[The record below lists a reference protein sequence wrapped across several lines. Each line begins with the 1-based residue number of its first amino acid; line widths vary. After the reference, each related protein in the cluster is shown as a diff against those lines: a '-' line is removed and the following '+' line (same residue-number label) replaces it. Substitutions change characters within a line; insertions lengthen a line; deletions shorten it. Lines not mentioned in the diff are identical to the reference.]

1 MEGIDAYISV
11 GAPDFLHI
19 PSHLEKVK
27 TALTKSNTKKP
38 YLLTAAWEVE
48 EEEEERPADHLDEN
62 IHVVKKDIKIFKID
76 DIFRISQFSVIN
88 ALSVQKLRKLI
99 TYETGDTVSL
109 YSLDK

>member
-38 YLLTAAWEVE
+38 YLLTAILFMGSGRGGGRAS
-48 EEEEERPADHLDEN
+48 RRSA
-62 IHVVKKDIKIFKID
+62 
-76 DIFRISQFSVIN
+76 R
-88 ALSVQKLRKLI
+88 
-99 TYETGDTVSL
+99 
-109 YSLDK
+109 